1 MTTAPDPR
9 LARLLAA
16 MRSLHG
22 GDFRRRVVVAGDDE
36 VAEICALFNEIA
48 DRNQSFMTELNRVGT
63 AVGRDGRLGERLAP
77 VPGQGDWRTAV
88 NAANTLMD
96 DLTRPLIE
104 TSRVVAAVA
113 HGDLSHD
120 AAVDGAG
127 EVAALG
133 ETLNAMIASLR
144 TFAAEVTRVAR
155 EVGTEGQLGGQA
167 EVPGVSGIWKDLTE
181 NVNLMAGNLTAQ
193 VRDIASVATGVARGD
208 LSRKITVDVHG
219 EMLELKTTLNTMV
232 DQLSAFAAEV
242 TRVARE
248 VGTQGNL
255 GGQAE
260 VPGVSGIWKD
270 LTDSVNLMA
279 DNLTV
284 QVRGIAQVATAVAQG
299 DLTKKIDVDARG
311 EILELKT
318 TINTMVDQLSAFAA
332 EVTRVAREVGTQGN
346 LGGQAEVEGVSGT
359 WKDLTDNVNFM
370 ADNLTTQVRGIARV
384 TTAVAR
390 GDLTKKITVEAKGE
404 VATLADTINEMVD
417 TLVSFADEVT
427 RVAREVGTEGIL
439 GGQARVPNVG
449 GTWKDLTD
457 NVNVMANNLTNQVR
471 GIAQVT
477 TAVAQGDLTKKID
490 VDARGEIL
498 ELKTTINTMVDQ
510 LSAFAAEVTRVARE
524 VGTQGILGGQAE
536 VEGVSGTW
544 KKLTESVNQLAGNLT
559 TQVRAIAEV
568 ATAVTRGNLT
578 QQIDVDASGEVA
590 ELKDYINQM
599 IATLRETTRT
609 NQDQDWLKSNL
620 ARISGLL
627 QGHRDLPALAQ
638 LIMNELAPL
647 VGAQHGAFF
656 LAETGE
662 GPVIAGERTAG
673 SDVRLRMIAGYAFVH
688 EPDSAPS
695 FALGQSLVG
704 QVAADKRTL
713 ELASAPAGY
722 VRVASGTGWSER
734 VGLIVLPVLF
744 EGEVLGVIE
753 LASIGEFTPVHR
765 DLLEQLKETIG
776 VAVTTITTNSRTDT
790 LLRESQRLTSE
801 LQSRQEELQ
810 ESNSEL
816 EEKAELLERQNRDI
830 ELKTAQIEQARLTLQ
845 ERAQQLALAAKVK
858 SEFMANMSH
867 ELRTPLNSLL
877 ILAKLLAT
885 NAERNLTSRQVD
897 FARTIHSAGSD
908 LLQLIN
914 DILDLSKVEAGR
926 MDVRFEPLQLDKL
939 VEYVQAT
946 FQPLAAEKDLELTVR
961 TFPDAPTITTDEQ
974 RVQQILRNLLSNA
987 VKFTDHGS
995 VRLDV
1000 IPDPA
1005 GSGALEFAVTDTG
1018 IGIAEDK
1025 LQLIF
1030 EAFQQADG
1038 TTSRQYGGT
1047 GLGLSI
1053 SRELTQLL
1061 GGDLRVSSTPGQGST
1076 FTLRLPIE
1084 PPGPTGPGGAGSG
1097 SAAGSGSGSAGPGG
1111 PAGAIGYAG
1120 GPGPGS
1126 GPAGSSYGAGGPG
1139 TGPGANGPGQG
1150 GPAAGFGPGRN
1161 DTAALGLAAGGRAGY
1176 EPVTA
1181 VVMAPA
1187 PRFDPALP
1195 DPNARGGQP
1204 AGRTV
1209 ALDAPTVVV
1218 VEPRG
1223 SMAMRETAQ
1232 AAVDSLASVKDHI
1245 DIVSCQSWADIEESL
1260 TGRNVISVL
1269 LDLAAGPD
1277 LVRAT
1282 LDAVSAHTPGVPVL
1296 AHESDAQDGASELLR
1311 AAYGTRCRLE
1321 TVRSLPQAME
1331 RMTLRLLTDLP
1342 SPADPR
1348 LDPPQ
1353 PGQAPIRFQ
1362 GEKVL
1367 VIDDDVRNV
1376 FALASALE
1384 LHGLAV
1390 MHADNGHQGID
1401 MLKQNTDIRL
1411 VLMDLMM
1418 PGMDGYAT
1426 TAHIRT
1432 LEQFADLPIIAVTA
1446 KAMKGDREKSL
1457 AAGTNEHVTK
1467 PVDVDVLLGMIR
1479 TMIGA

>member
-1 MTTAPDPR
+1 LTLAPDPR
-9 LARLLAA
+9 LARLLTAL
-16 MRSLHG
+16 RGLHS

-36 VAEICALFNEIA
+36 VAEICTLVNEIA
-48 DRNQSFMTELNRVGT
+48 DRNQSFMAELARVGS
-63 AVGRDGRLGERLAP
+63 AVGREGRLGERLAP
-77 VPGQGDWRTAV
+77 VRGEGDWRTAV
-88 NAANTLMD
+88 EAANTLMD
-96 DLTRPLIE
+96 NLSHPLIE
-104 TSRVVAAVA
+104 AGRVLAAVA
-113 HGDLSHD
+113 HGDLTQD
-120 AAVDGAG
+120 AAVGGEG

-133 ETLNAMIASLR
+133 ETINAMSATLR

-155 EVGTEGQLGGQA
+155 EFGSEGRLGGQA
-167 EVPGVSGIWKDLTE
+167 EVPGVAGTWKDLTD

-193 VRDIASVATGVARGD
+193 VRDISSVAAGVARGD
-208 LSRKITVDVHG
+208 LSRKITVDVRG

-232 DQLSAFAAEV
+232 DQLSAFASEV
-242 TRVARE
+242 TRVAGE
-248 VGTQGNL
+248 VGSEGRL

-260 VPGVSGIWKD
+260 VPGVAGTWKD
-270 LTDSVNLMA
+270 LTDNVNLMA
-279 DNLTV
+279 GNLTA

-318 TINTMVDQLSAFAA
+318 TINEMVDQLSAFAA

-359 WKDLTDNVNFM
+359 WKDLTDNVNVM
-370 ADNLTTQVRGIARV
+370 ADNLTGQVRGIARV

-404 VATLADTINEMVD
+404 VAALADTINEMVD
-417 TLVSFADEVT
+417 TLLSFADEVT

-457 NVNVMANNLTNQVR
+457 NVNFMAGNLTAQVR
-471 GIAQVT
+471 NIAQVT

-568 ATAVTRGNLT
+568 ATAVTKGKLT
-578 QQIDVDASGEVA
+578 QRITVDASGEVA
-590 ELKDYINQM
+590 ELKDNLNQM
-599 IATLRETTRT
+599 IANLRETTRT

-627 QGHRDLPALAQ
+627 QGHRDLTAMAQ

-647 VGAQHGAFF
+647 VSAQHGAFF
-656 LAETGE
+656 LAETAD
-662 GPVIAGERTAG
+662 GPVIAGERAAD
-673 SDVRLRMIAGYAFVH
+673 SDIRLRMIAGYAFTH
-688 EPDSAPS
+688 EPGAAP
-695 FALGQSLVG
+695 AYAMGQSLVG
-704 QVAADKRTL
+704 QVAAAKRTL
-713 ELASAPAGY
+713 EVPGAPSDY

-734 VGLIVLPVLF
+734 VSVIVLPVLF

-753 LASIGEFTPVHR
+753 LASVGEFTPGHR

-776 VAVTTITTNSRTDT
+776 VAVNTITTNSRTDT
-790 LLRESQRLTSE
+790 LLGESQRLTTE
-801 LQSRQEELQ
+801 LQARQEELQ
-810 ESNSEL
+810 ASNSEL

-830 ELKTAQIEQARLTLQ
+830 ALKTAQIEQARLTLQ

-926 MDVRFEPLQLDKL
+926 MEMRTERLALTKL
-939 VEYVQAT
+939 VDYVEAT
-946 FQPLAAEKDLELTVR
+946 FQPLAAEKNLTLTVSTAR
-961 TFPDAPTITTDEQ
+961 DVPHFVVTDEQ

-987 VKFTDHGS
+987 VKFTGHGS
-995 VRLDV
+995 VRLD
-1000 IPDPA
+1000 IAPAAADP
-1005 GSGALEFAVTDTG
+1005 GILEFAVSDTG
-1018 IGIAEDK
+1018 IGIAQDK

-1061 GGDLRVSSTPGQGST
+1061 GGDLRVQSTPGQGST
-1076 FTLRLPIE
+1076 FTLRLPIGVVE
-1084 PPGPTGPGGAGSG
+1084 PGESIKSVGSVEYAVPHLSPLPERLVSSAYTSASASASAHADAVGPA
-1097 SAAGSGSGSAGPGG
+1097 SAA
-1111 PAGAIGYAG
+1111 
-1120 GPGPGS
+1120 
-1126 GPAGSSYGAGGPG
+1126 
-1139 TGPGANGPGQG
+1139 
-1150 GPAAGFGPGRN
+1150 
-1161 DTAALGLAAGGRAGY
+1161 
-1176 EPVTA
+1176 
-1181 VVMAPA
+1181 
-1187 PRFDPALP
+1187 
-1195 DPNARGGQP
+1195 
-1204 AGRTV
+1204 
-1209 ALDAPTVVV
+1209 VVV
-1218 VEPRG
+1218 VEPRDG
-1223 SMAMRETAQ
+1223 RAMWQ
-1232 AAVDSLASVKDHI
+1232 AAKSAIEGLVSVKDHI
-1245 DIVSCQSWADIEESL
+1245 DVVVCHSRAEVDEAL
-1260 TGRNVISVL
+1260 TGLDVISVL
-1269 LDLAAGPD
+1269 LDLG
-1277 LVRAT
+1277 
-1282 LDAVSAHTPGVPVL
+1282 VSASEVRGTLEAVVAHAPSVPVL
-1296 AHESDAQDGASELLR
+1296 AYESDANDGAGEQLR
-1311 AAYGTRCRLE
+1311 ASYGAQCRIE

-1331 RMTLRLLTDLP
+1331 RLTLRLLTDLP
-1342 SPADPR
+1342 GPADLLADSAQPR
-1348 LDPPQ
+1348 
-1353 PGQAPIRFQ
+1353 QAPLRFQ

-1390 MHADNGHQGID
+1390 LHADNGRQGIH
-1401 MLKQNTDIRL
+1401 LLTQNPDIKL

-1426 TAHIRT
+1426 TAHIRN
-1432 LEQFADLPIIAVTA
+1432 LEQFAQLPIIAVTA

-1467 PVDVDVLLGMIR
+1467 PVDVDGLLGMIR
-1479 TMIGA
+1479 SMIGG

>member
-1 MTTAPDPR
+1 MPYPTHWRGVRPGAAAARRTAPAHRSAEEDVVTLGPDPR
-9 LARLLAA
+9 LGRLLTTLRA
-16 MRSLHG
+16 LHS

-36 VAEICALFNEIA
+36 VAEICMLVNEIA
-48 DRNQSFMTELNRVGT
+48 DRNQAFTAELGRVGA
-63 AVGRDGRLGERLAP
+63 AVGREGRLGERLAP
-77 VPGQGDWRTAV
+77 PRGEGDWRTAV
-88 NAANTLMD
+88 DTANTLMD
-96 DLTRPLIE
+96 NLTSPLIE
-104 TSRVVAAVA
+104 AGRVLAAVA
-113 HGDLSHD
+113 HGDLAQE
-120 AAVDGAG
+120 AAVSGEG

-133 ETLNAMIASLR
+133 GTINAMTATLR

-155 EVGTEGQLGGQA
+155 EFGSEGRLGGQA
-167 EVPGVSGIWKDLTE
+167 EVPGVAGTWKDLTDS
-181 NVNLMAGNLTAQ
+181 VNLMAGNLTAQ
-193 VRDIASVATGVARGD
+193 VRDISSVATGVARGD
-208 LSRKITVDVHG
+208 LSRKITVDVRG
-219 EMLELKTTLNTMV
+219 EMLELKTTLNTMVDQLSAFASEVTRVAGEVGSEGILGGQARVPNVAGTWKDLTDNVNLMAGNLTAQVRNIALVATAVAQGDLTKKIDVDARGEILELKTTLNTMV

-248 VGTQGNL
+248 VGTQG
-255 GGQAE
+255 
-260 VPGVSGIWKD
+260 I
-270 LTDSVNLMA
+270 
-279 DNLTV
+279 
-284 QVRGIAQVATAVAQG
+284 
-299 DLTKKIDVDARG
+299 
-311 EILELKT
+311 
-318 TINTMVDQLSAFAA
+318 
-332 EVTRVAREVGTQGN
+332 

-359 WKDLTDNVNFM
+359 WKDLTDNVNVM
-370 ADNLTTQVRGIARV
+370 ADNLTGQVRGIARV

-404 VATLADTINEMVD
+404 VAALAETINEMVD
-417 TLVSFADEVT
+417 TLLSFADEVT

-457 NVNVMANNLTNQVR
+457 NVNFMAGNLTAQVR
-471 GIAQVT
+471 NIALVT

-544 KKLTESVNQLAGNLT
+544 EKLTESVNQLAGNLT

-568 ATAVTRGNLT
+568 ATAVTKGKLT
-578 QQIDVDASGEVA
+578 QRITVDASGEVA
-590 ELKDYINQM
+590 ELKDNINQM
-599 IATLRETTRT
+599 IANLRETTRT

-627 QGHRDLPALAQ
+627 QGHRDLTALAE

-647 VGAQHGAFF
+647 VGGQHGAFF
-656 LAETGE
+656 LAETAD
-662 GPVIAGERTAG
+662 GPVIAGERTA
-673 SDVRLRMIAGYAFVH
+673 DIRLRMIAGYAFLH
-688 EPDSAPS
+688 EPGAAP
-695 FALGQSLVG
+695 AYAMGQSLVG
-704 QVAADKRTL
+704 QVGASKRTL
-713 ELASAPAGY
+713 EVEHAPADY
-722 VRVASGTGWSER
+722 IRVASATGWSER
-734 VGLIVLPVLF
+734 VNVIVLPVLF
-744 EGEVLGVIE
+744 EGQVLGVIE
-753 LASIGEFTPVHR
+753 LASVGGFTPVHR

-776 VAVTTITTNSRTDT
+776 VAVNTITTNSRTDT

-801 LQSRQEELQ
+801 LQARQEELQ
-810 ESNSEL
+810 ASNSEL

-830 ELKTAQIEQARLTLQ
+830 ALKTAQIEQARLTLE

-926 MDVRFEPLQLDKL
+926 MEIRTERLALSTL
-939 VEYVQAT
+939 VDYVEAT
-946 FQPLAAEKDLELTVR
+946 FQPLAAEKNLALTVS
-961 TFPDAPTITTDEQ
+961 TAPLAPQFVVTDEQ

-987 VKFTDHGS
+987 VKFTAQGR
-995 VRLDV
+995 VRLDIV
-1000 IPDPA
+1000 PA
-1005 GSGALEFAVTDTG
+1005 AGEPGVLEFAVSDTG
-1018 IGIAEDK
+1018 IGIAPDK

-1061 GGDLRVSSTPGQGST
+1061 GGDIRVRSTPGQGST
-1076 FTLRLPIE
+1076 FTLRLPVEAARPAGPEAAE
-1084 PPGPTGPGGAGSG
+1084 PAGDAAARGRRGGGGAPGDAQQDPA
-1097 SAAGSGSGSAGPGG
+1097 AAGRRG
-1111 PAGAIGYAG
+1111 
-1120 GPGPGS
+1120 
-1126 GPAGSSYGAGGPG
+1126 
-1139 TGPGANGPGQG
+1139 
-1150 GPAAGFGPGRN
+1150 AAG
-1161 DTAALGLAAGGRAGY
+1161 DAAAR
-1176 EPVTA
+1176 EPVI
-1181 VVMAPA
+1181 PA
-1187 PRFDPALP
+1187 PTA
-1195 DPNARGGQP
+1195 
-1204 AGRTV
+1204 
-1209 ALDAPTVVV
+1209 VVV

-1223 SMAMRETAQ
+1223 ARAMWR
-1232 AAVDSLASVKDHI
+1232 AARAAIDGLVSVKDRL
-1245 DIVSCQSWADIEESL
+1245 DVVSCQ
-1260 TGRNVISVL
+1260 TGAEIGEALARLDVVSVL
-1269 LDLAAGPD
+1269 LDLGCAASE
-1277 LVRAT
+1277 VRAT
-1282 LDAVSAHTPGVPVL
+1282 LDAVAGYAPGVPVL
-1296 AHESDAQDGASELLR
+1296 AYESDANDGAGDQLQ
-1311 AAYGTRCRLE
+1311 AGYGGRCRIE
-1321 TVRSLPQAME
+1321 TVRSMPQAME
-1331 RMTLRLLTDLP
+1331 RLTLRLLTDLP
-1342 SPADPR
+1342 GSADLLADSAQPR
-1348 LDPPQ
+1348 
-1353 PGQAPIRFQ
+1353 QAPLRFQ

-1390 MHADNGHQGID
+1390 LHADNGRQGIS
-1401 MLKQNTDIRL
+1401 MLTQTPDIRL

-1426 TAHIRT
+1426 TAHIRS
-1432 LEQFADLPIIAVTA
+1432 LEQFARLPIIAVTA

-1467 PVDVDVLLGMIR
+1467 PVDVDGLLGMIR
-1479 TMIGA
+1479 SMIGG